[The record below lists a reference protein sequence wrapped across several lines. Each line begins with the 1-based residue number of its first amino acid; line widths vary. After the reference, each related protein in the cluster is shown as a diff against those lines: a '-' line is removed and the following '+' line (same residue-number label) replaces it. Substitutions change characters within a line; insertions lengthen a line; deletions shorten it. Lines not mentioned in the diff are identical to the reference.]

1 MLGISRVAVS
11 RCSRALGR
19 SRSSLV
25 DTHEMF
31 LNLVKDHGEGSID
44 LTNHGAYAELVINNP
59 SKRNAISGK
68 MMFEF
73 ANIID
78 SLAPVSCSEVKNGYV
93 GVLLRGTGKD
103 AFSAGADLTLVKEIV
118 NTPVKGGL
126 MSMFMTDAL
135 NRLYQS
141 NLISV
146 CVLNGPALGGG
157 SEISTS
163 CDFRVM
169 PTDDKVFV
177 QFVHAKIGASPG
189 WGGAYRLTKMVGRRE
204 AIRMIGTS
212 PRVAALEAQAI
223 NFADALVQPYTDHTV
238 SPDDH
243 FRAAGVQF
251 LQPYLDM
258 QFPGSVR
265 AVKQAIAAADELDTE
280 AARCVE
286 LNMFKQRWGGSDNK
300 TALTKK

>member
-1 MLGISRVAVS
+1 M
-11 RCSRALGR
+11 
-19 SRSSLV
+19 

-31 LNLVKDHGEGSID
+31 LNLVKDHGEGSMD
-44 LTNHGAYAELVINNP
+44 LISHGAYAELVINNP

-68 MMFEF
+68 MMFEL

-78 SLAPVSCSEVKNGYV
+78 ALAPVSCSEINNAFV
-93 GVLLRGTGKD
+93 GLLLRGAGKE
-103 AFSAGADLTLVKEIV
+103 AFSAGADLSLVREVV

-135 NRLYQS
+135 NRLHQS

-169 PTDDKVFV
+169 PSDDKVFV

-189 WGGAYRLTKMVGRRE
+189 WGGAYRLTKLVGRRD

-212 PRVAALEAQAI
+212 PRVAASEAQAI
-223 NFADALVQPYTDHTV
+223 KFADAIINPYTDINV
-238 SPDDH
+238 SPDDY

-251 LQPYLDM
+251 LQPYVDM
-258 QFPGSVR
+258 QYPGSVR
-265 AVKQAIAAADELDTE
+265 AIKQAIAAADEMDTNT
-280 AARCVE
+280 ARDVE

-300 TALTKK
+300 TALTRK